1 MDESRRIVAAD
12 AVTAADTV
20 VFTAT
25 SGFETTE
32 GLLTRLDDDTI
43 VAYTNYCPHW
53 RDVRLDK
60 GSGAT
65 VRDGEL
71 VCGKHGASFRKA
83 TGDCDFGPC
92 EGAVLDT
99 FEVGVV
105 DGAVYLTDTEWDS
118 AERGLSGERDLSS
131 GSRIDF

>member
-1 MDESRRIVAAD
+1 MDEDRRIVDAD
-12 AVTAADTV
+12 AVTVDDTV
-20 VFTAT
+20 AFTAT
-25 SGFETTE
+25 DGFDSTE

-53 RDVRLDK
+53 RDVRIDK

-71 VCGKHGASFRKA
+71 VCGKHGAIFEKA

-92 EGAVLDT
+92 EGAVLDA
-99 FEVGVV
+99 FEVTVA
-105 DGAVYLTDTEWDS
+105 DGAVYLTDDAWDG
-118 AERGLSGERDLSS
+118 AERGLSEERDLSS
-131 GSRIDF
+131 GGRIDF